1 MKRIKKHLPTRDQ
14 LKNTR
19 SLRFLG
25 DHILEPNLWHF
36 NRYSLSFAFLIGG
49 FCTFLPVPFQSLP
62 CVLLCIWIRCN
73 IPVAVAVVW
82 ISNPITMGPMMYFA
96 YRVGGRVLQQERAYS
111 PLDPSFE
118 WFMNQLSDIW
128 QPLIVG
134 SLVCGIVTGVTGF
147 VAVRIYYRWRIHRYK
162 IRKMEERATRT

>member
-1 MKRIKKHLPTRDQ
+1 MKNFKKHLPTREQ

-25 DHILEPNLWHF
+25 DHILDPNLWHF
-36 NRYSLSFAFLIGG
+36 NRYSLSFAFLVGG
-49 FCTFLPVPFQSLP
+49 FCTFLPVPFQSIP

-73 IPVAVAVVW
+73 IPVAVVVVW

-96 YRVGGRVLQQERAYS
+96 YRVGGRLLQQAPEYS

-134 SLVCGIVTGVTGF
+134 CLFCGLVTGVTGF
-147 VAVRIYYRWRIHRYK
+147 VAVRVYYRWRIHRYK
-162 IRKMEERATRT
+162 LRKLGERATRI